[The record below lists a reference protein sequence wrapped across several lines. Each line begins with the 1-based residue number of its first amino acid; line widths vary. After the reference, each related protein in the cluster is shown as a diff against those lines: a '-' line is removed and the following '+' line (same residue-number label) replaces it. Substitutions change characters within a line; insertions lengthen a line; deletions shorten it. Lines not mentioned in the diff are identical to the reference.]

1 MKKNLKVWMW
11 VFLLATMLIVA
22 GCAAPPVETPAAV
35 IEATATSQPAAAAS
49 STPAPTLAPT
59 ETAALP
65 TEPAVS
71 AEAIR
76 YEIVQPDSKARYRVR
91 EQLANLTLPNDA
103 VGETDQISGAV
114 SLLPDGSI
122 DTTASQFVVDMASIT
137 SDSSRRDNYV
147 RGNVLQ
153 TTQYPQAVFV
163 PTRVEGLPMP
173 PPESGEVN
181 YQLIGDL
188 TIRDV
193 TREVIWTVTGTVEG
207 DRAVGLAVT
216 SFTFADFDLTQPR
229 VPIVLSIEDEIK
241 LELDLVLQRT
251 GGSAA
256 QNQPA
261 TEGSVEMAASSRSG
275 GMEGPALECS
285 APAVLTPSL
294 TEGPYY
300 TPGAPERTSLLEAGV
315 PGTRLL
321 LTGYV
326 LTSDCQPV
334 PGALLDFWQAD
345 GAGRYDNSGY
355 ILRGRQFTDE
365 SGRYVLETVI
375 PGEYPGRTP
384 HIHVKVQA
392 PGGPVLTSQVFFPD
406 AALNRTDRIF
416 DQGLVVT
423 YLDSNDGVQ
432 AAFDFVIKI
441 Q

>member
-1 MKKNLKVWMW
+1 MMRNMRGWLWAV
-11 VFLLATMLIVA
+11 LITAVLVVS
-22 GCAAPPVETPAAV
+22 GCTASPAEAPAAV
-35 IEATATSQPAAAAS
+35 VEATATSQPVVEAS
-49 STPAPTLAPT
+49 PTTEPTLAPT

-65 TEPAVS
+65 AEPAPSVGG
-71 AEAIR
+71 IR

-103 VGETDQISGAV
+103 VGETNQVSGAV
-114 SLLPDGSI
+114 VVLPDGSI
-122 DTTASQFVVDMASIT
+122 DTTASQFIVDMASIT

-153 TTQYPQAVFV
+153 TSQYPQAVFV
-163 PTRVEGLPMP
+163 PTRVEGLSMP

-193 TREVIWTVTGTVEG
+193 TREVSWTVTGTVDG
-207 DRAVGLAVT
+207 DRAVGQAIT
-216 SFTFADFDLTQPR
+216 SFTFADFNLTQPR

-251 GGSAA
+251 GGPSA

-261 TEGSVEMAASSRSG
+261 TDGSVEMAASYLPA
-275 GMEGPALECS
+275 GMDRPALACS
-285 APAVLTPSL
+285 APAALTPSL

-326 LTSDCQPV
+326 LTTDCQPV

-345 GAGRYDNSGY
+345 GAGRYDNNGF

-365 SGRYVLETVI
+365 NGRYVLETVI

-406 AALNRTDRIF
+406 AALNRSDRIF

-432 AAFDFVIKI
+432 AAFDFVIKT

>member
-1 MKKNLKVWMW
+1 MNKNLKVWMW
-11 VFLLATMLIVA
+11 VFLLSAMLIA
-22 GCAAPPVETPAAV
+22 SGCAAPSAETPAA
-35 IEATATSQPAAAAS
+35 IEATATSQPLAAAS
-49 STPAPTLAPT
+49 PTPAPTMAPT
-59 ETAALP
+59 EMAVLP
-65 TEPAVS
+65 TEAAES
-71 AEAIR
+71 AGAIR

-103 VGETDQISGAV
+103 VGETDQVSGAV
-114 SLLPDGSI
+114 ALLPDGSI
-122 DTTASQFVVDMASIT
+122 DSAASQFVVDMASIA

-153 TTQYPQAVFV
+153 TAQYPTATFV
-163 PTRVEGLPMP
+163 PTRIEGLPMP
-173 PPESGEVN
+173 LPVSGEVT

-193 TREVIWTVTGTVEG
+193 TREVTWTVTGTVEG
-207 DRAVGLAVT
+207 DRAIGLAIT
-216 SFTFADFDLTQPR
+216 SFTFADFNLTQPR

-251 GGSAA
+251 GGLAA
-256 QNQPA
+256 IDRPE
-261 TEGSVEMAASSRSG
+261 TEGSVEMAASNRTA
-275 GMEGPALECS
+275 GMDSPAFVCS
-285 APAVLTPSL
+285 APAGLTPSL

-300 TPGAPERTSLLEAGV
+300 TPDAPERTSLLEAGV
-315 PGTRLL
+315 PGTRLM

-326 LTSDCQPV
+326 LTADCQPV

-345 GAGRYDNSGY
+345 GAGRYDNNGY

-365 SGRYVLETVI
+365 NGRYVLETVI

-392 PGGPVLTSQVFFPD
+392 PGGPVLTSQVFFPE
-406 AALNRTDRIF
+406 ATLNQSDRIF
-416 DQGLVVT
+416 DPGLVVT
-423 YLDSNDGVQ
+423 YLDSNDGVR
-432 AAFDFVIKI
+432 AAFDFVIEI